1 MTILVLEII
10 ELCLLVFIVVMIYG
24 IGEEIAKRK

>member
-1 MTILVLEII
+1 MILVVEII
-10 ELCLLVFIVVMIYG
+10 ELCLLAFIVVMIYG